1 MAGVSRLQYSTEAR
15 LVRVMCSGRVDLE
28 FVLRAFSNGMDGVF
42 IGGCRLNECNYI
54 THGNYH
60 ALNMVL
66 LCRKIMEHIG
76 LNPERLRIEFMSSA
90 EGILFAE
97 VMSEFGNKVKELGP
111 LGKVEGIDQNEL
123 KSKLAEITKLVPYIK
138 LVKNEKLASRLEN
151 PEEYDKLFT
160 KDEIDKL
167 FSEVISYYIDPEK
180 CQACMTCAKR
190 CPVEAIISAKNQIH
204 VIDQEKCIKCG
215 TCFEVCP
222 PKFGA
227 VTDTPDAAV
236 QVSDPGDNPDEVA
249 SWASRPIGIQAQVD
263 DAPDALVITIP
274 PMRFVHVLR
283 TRKNMTNFSPKTK

>member
-1 MAGVSRLQYSTEAR
+1 MAGVSRLQYTTETR
-15 LVRVMCSGRVDLE
+15 LIRVMCSGRVDLE

-60 ALNMVL
+60 ALTMVL
-66 LCRKIMEHIG
+66 LCKKIMEHIG

-97 VMSEFGNKVKELGP
+97 VMGEFGNKVNKLGP
-111 LGKVEGIDQNEL
+111 LGKAEGIDQNEL

-160 KDEIDKL
+160 KDEIDRL

-190 CPVEAIISAKNQIH
+190 CPSEAILGGKNLIH

-227 VTDTPDAAV
+227 VTKISGEPV
-236 QVSDPGDNPDEVA
+236 PPRIPEGK
-249 SWASRPIGIQAQVD
+249 R
-263 DAPDALVITIP
+263 TI
-274 PMRFVHVLR
+274 V
-283 TRKNMTNFSPKTK
+283 RKKKE

>member
-1 MAGVSRLQYSTEAR
+1 
-15 LVRVMCSGRVDLE
+15 MCSGRLDLA

-42 IGGCRLNECNYI
+42 IGGCRLNECNYS

-76 LNPERLRIEFMSSA
+76 LNPERLRIEFMTSG

-97 VMSEFGNKVKELGP
+97 VMSEFGNKVNKLGP
-111 LGKVEGIDQNEL
+111 LGKAEGIDQNEL

-138 LVKNEKLASRLEN
+138 LVKNEKLASRLGN
-151 PEEYDKLFT
+151 PEEYDRLFT
-160 KDEIDKL
+160 KDEIGKL

-180 CQACMTCAKR
+180 CQACMICAKR
-190 CPVEAIISAKNQIH
+190 CPVEAIISAKNQVH

-215 TCFEVCP
+215 TCFEACP

-227 VTDTPDAAV
+227 VTKISGEPV
-236 QVSDPGDNPDEVA
+236 PP
-249 SWASRPIGIQAQVD
+249 PI
-263 DAPDALVITIP
+263 PEEKRTI
-274 PMRFVHVLR
+274 V
-283 TRKNMTNFSPKTK
+283 RKSKER